1 MKTRSAI
8 MVSVVLGL
16 AAMMMLACQTKEVTS
31 AKVYIQ
37 QDNWDKAIEQLEIAV
52 QTYPNDPE
60 AHYLLGEGYGN
71 QARWEEMNQM
81 FTKSLE
87 IGPKF
92 EPQIKATV
100 EKHWVTTFNGGVNRI
115 NGGDLDGAI
124 KQFET
129 CLVIDPNREEAYKNL
144 AVSQMQKG
152 DLEGARDTYLKLR
165 EKNPEDVEVIHALA
179 NTYFQ
184 LKNYDEVVKLESR
197 AVELNPDDID
207 AVINLALAYDFLGQT
222 EKAMSEY
229 SKALEK
235 NPDEKDLIFNL
246 GRLYYMNDDYE
257 KAIELFERAI
267 KANPD
272 DYDANLNVGNAYLS
286 MGDNL
291 RKTLVE
297 KENENQQVTQEELDQ
312 LKELYNK
319 AIPYLEKAV
328 EVKGD
333 DPNVWNNLGVAYVNV
348 GDADKGKEC
357 FDKAES
363 LR

>member
-1 MKTRSAI
+1 M
-8 MVSVVLGL
+8 
-16 AAMMMLACQTKEVTS
+16 
-31 AKVYIQ
+31 
-37 QDNWDKAIEQLEIAV
+37 
-52 QTYPNDPE
+52 
-60 AHYLLGEGYGN
+60 
-71 QARWEEMNQM
+71 
-81 FTKSLE
+81 
-87 IGPKF
+87 
-92 EPQIKATV
+92 
-100 EKHWVTTFNGGVNRI
+100 
-115 NGGDLDGAI
+115 
-124 KQFET
+124 
-129 CLVIDPNREEAYKNL
+129 
-144 AVSQMQKG
+144 
-152 DLEGARDTYLKLR
+152 
-165 EKNPEDVEVIHALA
+165 IHALA